1 MAAHA
6 LGGHVP
12 HARPLVGV
20 TVEAVGRG
28 GGELRVAAHD
38 EDLAAQHGRRCVAPR
53 LRAFRRDA
61 PAVANGVVALDLR
74 AGWEGVI
81 MTETQFALWLRS
93 LRIRRFS

>member
-1 MAAHA
+1 MQGAI
-6 LGGHVP
+6 LGS
-12 HARPLVGV
+12 
-20 TVEAVGRG
+20 EACSRH
-28 GGELRVAAHD
+28 LLD
-38 EDLAAQHGRRCVAPR
+38 EDLAAQHGRRCVAPG